1 MQGPSPTPAGPA
13 IPIRPGLA
21 IPAEEV
27 TFTASRSSGPGG
39 QHVNVTESR
48 VTLWFDLEASPSL
61 SESQKA
67 RIRERLA
74 GRIGKDGRLRLSVQS
89 ARSQHQNKA
98 AALELFAALLAQALT
113 PRKARRPARPTKAS
127 QERRLDAKRR
137 RSAVK
142 RERAGDR
149 DGH

>member
-1 MQGPSPTPAGPA
+1 MQGPSSAPA

-48 VTLWFDLEASPSL
+48 VTLWFDLVGSPSL

-67 RIRERLA
+67 RLRERLA
-74 GRIGKDGRLRLSVQS
+74 GRIGKDGRLRISVQS
-89 ARSQHQNKA
+89 ARSQHQNKQ
-98 AALELFAALLAQALT
+98 AALELFAALLAAALT
-113 PRKARRPARPTKAS
+113 PRKKRRPTKPTKAS

-137 RSAVK
+137 RSSLK
-142 RERAGDR
+142 RQRAGDG
-149 DGH
+149 D

>member
-1 MQGPSPTPAGPA
+1 MQGEPAVPA

-27 TFTASRSSGPGG
+27 WFTASRSSGPGG

-61 SESQKA
+61 DESQKA
-67 RIRERLA
+67 RLRERLA
-74 GRIGKDGRLRLSVQS
+74 GRIGKDGKLRLSVQS
-89 ARSQHQNKA
+89 DRSQHRNKA
-98 AALELFAALLAQALT
+98 AALELFAALLAAALA
-113 PRKARRPARPTKAS
+113 PRKKRRPTKPTKAS

-142 RERAGDR
+142 RQRAG
-149 DGH
+149 GEHE

>member
-1 MQGPSPTPAGPA
+1 MQGPSA

-21 IPAEEV
+21 IPAEEIG
-27 TFTASRSSGPGG
+27 FTASRSSGPGG

-61 SESQKA
+61 TEPQKA

-74 GRIGKDGRLRLSVQS
+74 GRLGKDGRLRLSVQS
-89 ARSQHQNKA
+89 ERSQHQNKA
-98 AALELFAALLAQALT
+98 AALELFAALLAAALT
-113 PRKARRPARPTKAS
+113 PRKTRRPTRPTKAS
-127 QERRLDAKRR
+127 KERRLDAKKR

-142 RERAGDR
+142 MQRCGGRGDE
-149 DGH
+149 